1 MALLKMNFENE
12 WEAQDMI
19 SILTSKYNI
28 SAGEAILS
36 VITEKIFK
44 EL

>member
-1 MALLKMNFENE
+1 MALLKMYFENE

-36 VITEKIFK
+36 VITDKILK